1 MLRVLLN
8 FRYISPKVLKSAK
21 KKNVLRTSVIGR
33 KIRLYSQEDLG
44 LNLTSLD
51 YWSCKCEQVT

>member
-1 MLRVLLN
+1 MLSFLLN
-8 FRYISPKVLKSAK
+8 FHYISPKVLKSAK
-21 KKNVLRTSVIGR
+21 KKNGLRTSVIGR

-51 YWSCKCEQVT
+51 YWMCKCEQVT

>member
-1 MLRVLLN
+1 MLSVLLN
-8 FRYISPKVLKSAK
+8 FHYISPKVLKSAK
-21 KKNVLRTSVIGR
+21 KKNGLRTSVIGR

-51 YWSCKCEQVT
+51 Y